1 MAHLLKFLCILT
13 ENSSNIRR
21 DITAETS
28 LMNDLD
34 KRINYELDSPR
45 DARFNPQNVNLI
57 SLNSDENL
65 QSNNQSWCFNGG
77 SKTNSDNASLE
88 RYGTAS
94 HLCTLHHKFILSFF
108 VIRQFL
114 QCIFKNKHTYDIYL
128 YIDPILFIIFLR
140 NSKLD
145 VIFLVFVALVYWTG

>member
-1 MAHLLKFLCILT
+1 MHVKYKHIHSNVYVLLKIF
-13 ENSSNIRR
+13 ENMKWYDIVLSLETSSNIRR

-88 RYGTAS
+88 RYG
-94 HLCTLHHKFILSFF
+94 KSF
-108 VIRQFL
+108 
-114 QCIFKNKHTYDIYL
+114 NYL
-128 YIDPILFIIFLR
+128 MQIWF
-140 NSKLD
+140 
-145 VIFLVFVALVYWTG
+145 

>member
-1 MAHLLKFLCILT
+1 MFSFCFS

-57 SLNSDENL
+57 SLNSDENI

-94 HLCTLHHKFILSFF
+94 HLCTL
-108 VIRQFL
+108 
-114 QCIFKNKHTYDIYL
+114 
-128 YIDPILFIIFLR
+128 
-140 NSKLD
+140 
-145 VIFLVFVALVYWTG
+145 

>member
-94 HLCTLHHKFILSFF
+94 HLCTLHHKLSYFLFLSLDNFCSAFF
-108 VIRQFL
+108 
-114 QCIFKNKHTYDIYL
+114 
-128 YIDPILFIIFLR
+128 
-140 NSKLD
+140 
-145 VIFLVFVALVYWTG
+145 